1 MIPKIWQK
9 KKDVG
14 PAWCFFLIKE
24 IFKIFNDICCKK
36 EIQDLSKNKEYLHI
50 NFRFTDFYKDKIGN
64 TDSE

>member
-1 MIPKIWQK
+1 MLDQLG
-9 KKDVG
+9 V
-14 PAWCFFLIKE
+14 FFLIKE